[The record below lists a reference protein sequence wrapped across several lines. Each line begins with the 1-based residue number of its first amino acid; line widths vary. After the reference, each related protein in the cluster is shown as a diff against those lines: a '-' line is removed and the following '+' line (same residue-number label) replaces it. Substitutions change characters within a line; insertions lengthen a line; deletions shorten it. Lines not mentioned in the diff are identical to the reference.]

1 MQSTKQR
8 QHMPI
13 AALVVMGLGWAL
25 LGSAANAQTSH
36 PGTAPLTLQTLF
48 EQAWQRQPE
57 AQSAALRREAVQAT
71 RSAAAAWTA
80 EPVALEL
87 STQTDRP
94 GSNQGSREAE
104 VGLALPLWL
113 PGERARKAAL
123 ADAEAQ
129 ALDSRQ
135 RAAQLQL
142 AATVR
147 EAWWAAQRAQ
157 ADWALAQDRLNNAQR
172 LAADVAR
179 RVRAGDLSRADQ
191 AQADSAVSQA
201 EAALAEAQGSRDA
214 ALAALA
220 AWGVQAVPDGALADA
235 AEPEPAV
242 PDATT
247 AAAQH
252 PAATD
257 WQDQAEVA
265 RRAADLAAVQTRA
278 NPELTVAATRAREQ
292 AGERYQQTFTVGLRV
307 PLGGGDR
314 AQAKQATAR
323 AEALAA
329 EARAAAERDRLA
341 ADIAAAMARVKATQ
355 AQRDALARHAALAQ
369 GTRGFIDKAFR
380 LGEADGPTRLRV
392 ELEAAQAERQLARA
406 RIDAAA
412 AVSTLRQ
419 ALGLLP
425 Q

>member
-235 AEPEPAV
+235 
-242 PDATT
+242 TT

-257 WQDQAEVA
+257 WRDEAEVA

-278 NPELTVAATRAREQ
+278 NPELTVAATRGREQ
-292 AGERYQQTFTVGLRV
+292 AGDRYQQTFTVGLRI

-323 AEALAA
+323 ADAIDA
-329 EARAAAERDRLA
+329 EARAAVEQRRLA

-412 AVSTLRQ
+412 AISDLRQ

>member
-8 QHMPI
+8 QHKPI
-13 AALVVMGLGWAL
+13 AALVVMALGWAL
-25 LGSAANAQTSH
+25 LGSTAQAQTSN
-36 PGTAPLTLQTLF
+36 PRTGPLTLQALF
-48 EQAWQRQPE
+48 DQAWQRQPE
-57 AQSAALRREAVQAT
+57 AQSVALRREAAQAT
-71 RSAAAAWTA
+71 RNAATAWTA
-80 EPVALEL
+80 EPVVLEL
-87 STQTDRP
+87 STKTDRL
-94 GSNQGSREAE
+94 GSNQGSRELEA
-104 VGLALPLWL
+104 GLALPLWL

-123 ADAEAQ
+123 AAAEAQ

-157 ADWALAQDRLNNAQR
+157 ADWALAQDRLLNAQR

-278 NPELTVAATRAREQ
+278 NPELTVAATRGREQ
-292 AGERYQQTFTVGLRV
+292 SGDRYQQTFTVGLRV

-341 ADIAAAMARVKATQ
+341 ADIAAAVARVKATQ

-369 GTRGFIDKAFR
+369 GTRGFVDKAFR

-412 AVSTLRQ
+412 AISHLRQ